1 MREVVKDKGRIE
13 HMMYAIDNVEEFTK
27 GVTLDEFV
35 KSKVLFYAV
44 VKNIEII
51 GEATYML
58 TNDFKQTHN
67 TIPWQLIE
75 KMRHVLVHG
84 YYTISPDKV
93 WETVQNDLPFLKEQ
107 LRELL

>member
-13 HMMYAIDNVEEFTK
+13 HMMSAIDNVEEFTK

-35 KSKVLFYAV
+35 ESKVLFYAV

-58 TNDFKQTHN
+58 TNDFKQTHH

-75 KMRHVLVHG
+75 KMRHVWSMVIILF
-84 YYTISPDKV
+84 
-93 WETVQNDLPFLKEQ
+93 LPKKYGRQFKMICHF
-107 LRELL
+107 

>member
-13 HMMYAIDNVEEFTK
+13 HMMSAIDNVEEFTK

-58 TNDFKQTHN
+58 TNDFKQTHH

-75 KMRHVLVHG
+75 KMRHVLSMV
-84 YYTISPDKV
+84 IILF
-93 WETVQNDLPFLKEQ
+93 LPKKYGRQFKMICHF
-107 LRELL
+107 